1 LLARRATV
9 FDGSGA
15 TRADTWPVEMV
26 PGDMLIIPVAAPSP
40 LYPSTRTTGSSTTT
54 RVSIEA

>member
-1 LLARRATV
+1 
-9 FDGSGA
+9 
-15 TRADTWPVEMV
+15 MV